1 MNYDEKSILRKHAKM
16 KKFIDNVAM
25 KNYNNFTAIN
35 YKRRRKL

>member
-1 MNYDEKSILRKHAKM
+1 MRKVFCVNMQKM